1 MSYKWEGAHEE
12 DALAAARSVDDQL
25 TARFYREQC
34 PTFRQRL
41 AEWIAGVRVVLRS
54 LGAR

>member
-41 AEWIAGVRVVLRS
+41 AECIAGVRVVLRS